1 MENITLSSQIIEL
14 LNYLGEKMGVAI
26 DWTNSNMMPYLESIF
41 SKYINYFFLS
51 RVIPMGLILIVAIFF
66 TIISVRYLKRRTDF
80 NPDKYF
86 MDCLYVTFLIIS
98 VIVLIIV
105 FIVLFFMLPDLIACW
120 TFPEKII
127 LDYLKSFVNG
137 G

>member
-51 RVIPMGLILIVAIFF
+51 RVIPMGLILIIAIFF

-80 NPDKYF
+80 NSYF
-86 MDCLYVTFLIIS
+86 MDCLYVTFLTIS

>member
-51 RVIPMGLILIVAIFF
+51 RVIPMSLILIVAVFF
-66 TIISVRYLKRRTDF
+66 TIISVRYLKKRTDF
-80 NPDKYF
+80 NPDRYF
-86 MDCLYVTFLIIS
+86 MDCLYLIFLIIS

-127 LDYLKSFVNG
+127 LDYLKSFVNEG
-137 G
+137 